1 MHSAGRRTRSQ
12 QSSPGERR
20 TLISLG
26 TLSGI
31 ASFASVDRRVEEEHG
46 TCEGRGRWDDPKR
59 MSGSSHVRVSGSC
72 SKDAPLR
79 TERAFKAY

>member
-31 ASFASVDRRVEEEHG
+31 ASFASVDRQVEEEHG

-59 MSGSSHVRVSGSC
+59 MSGVVPRLC
-72 SKDAPLR
+72 LR
-79 TERAFKAY
+79 QLLQRYAAAH

>member
-1 MHSAGRRTRSQ
+1 MRSAGRRTRSQ

-31 ASFASVDRRVEEEHG
+31 ASFASVDRRVEKEHG
-46 TCEGRGRWDDPKR
+46 TCEGKGRWDDPKR
-59 MSGSSHVRVSGSC
+59 MSGVVPRLY
-72 SKDAPLR
+72 LR
-79 TERAFKAY
+79 QLLQRCAAAH